1 MFHGLRLV
9 QWLRLFQSLEYHR
22 TINKDKKLLA
32 TFYFWKQDGSISF
45 KDLRI
50 IRIQMGNQNGDGMDG
65 GKFGNQNWGG
75 GRFSFKLCFQDESR
89 CCETGKLKTEDDN
102 WEKGQV
108 NYFVGFQMG
117 ACENFAL
124 DGKGNM
130 MIH

>member
-1 MFHGLRLV
+1 MVIFP
-9 QWLRLFQSLEYHR
+9 
-22 TINKDKKLLA
+22 LL
-32 TFYFWKQDGSISF
+32 

-50 IRIQMGNQNGDGMDG
+50 IRVQMGNQNGDGMDG
-65 GKFGNQNWGG
+65 GTFGNKNWGG

-89 CCETGKLKTEDDN
+89 CCETGKLKTEDNN

-124 DGKGNM
+124 DGKGRVFDVN
-130 MIH
+130 